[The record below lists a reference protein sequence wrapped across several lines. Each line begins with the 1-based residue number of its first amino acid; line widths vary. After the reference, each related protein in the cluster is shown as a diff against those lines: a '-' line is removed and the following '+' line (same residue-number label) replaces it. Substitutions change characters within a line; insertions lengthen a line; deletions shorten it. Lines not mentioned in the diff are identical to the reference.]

1 MRTKEA
7 EIGIIVNTK
16 AGNEQE
22 RNRVLKKVQ
31 GTLPEAQAFDISDLE
46 DGNIQNIPPKLVIV
60 GGDGTVRASI
70 S

>member
-46 DGNIQNIPPKLVIV
+46 DGKIQKITPKIFILF
-60 GGDGTVRASI
+60 GD
-70 S
+70 